1 MATERASR
9 RDDRPHDP
17 DELHHDEFVTDEL
30 PSITEQD
37 VTRVIRKLEAGRAT
51 DSYTFGPADF
61 DMFMYLSPGQWR
73 EVKDSPASLS
83 DLLAPYTNA

>member
-17 DELHHDEFVTDEL
+17 DELNDEIVTDEL
-30 PSITEQD
+30 PSITQED
-37 VTRVIRKLEAGRAT
+37 VVRVIGKLEAGRAT

-61 DMFMYLSPGQWR
+61 DVFMYLRPGQWR

-83 DLLAPYTNA
+83 DLLAPYTDA